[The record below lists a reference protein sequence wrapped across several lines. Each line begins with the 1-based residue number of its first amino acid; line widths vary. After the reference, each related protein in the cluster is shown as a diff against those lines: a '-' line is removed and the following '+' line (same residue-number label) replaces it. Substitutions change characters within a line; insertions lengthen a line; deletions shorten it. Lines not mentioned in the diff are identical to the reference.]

1 MPRICPHAPHPST
14 FGQRRWPGETR
25 TGTRSDGGLGEVIG
39 RTFATGDI
47 RRQIRPLIEI
57 EEFGAGLQS

>member
-1 MPRICPHAPHPST
+1 
-14 FGQRRWPGETR
+14 
-25 TGTRSDGGLGEVIG
+25 LGEVIG